1 MEFSQPKDLHNIV
14 QCNKLLFKLLSTS
27 MVVKNILR
35 SEGRGFQS
43 MKNLYPLMKKNA
55 IYPLKPFRLLTLC
68 IGKKC
73 EYCGNITHDKALF
86 ENKGIS
92 VGETRFV
99 RGNFGSLIC
108 WACLKYERDRY
119 HDAPPKCKRFT
130 NLTSKFEK
138 IKWNCSCDTYRYKMF
153 YNNIYLSSRMIL
165 YKIFEHPKVL
175 AYPYGSRYLQRGIDN
190 ELIPLLHNAWGNE
203 PGLANRQLGP
213 IVESQDRFEIMWART
228 HVNSF
233 GDPEGPRVTRSI
245 LHDIVDYL
253 KSDENHTID
262 GYLDEKIHWTVNDR
276 DYDEF
281 ISSYEEQIEQ
291 AENLQEQRRE
301 DLKIKSAL
309 RRFNKIDSAMKLID
323 KIIRHMNK
331 TNIKR
336 WTKEMNDNQDMSEN
350 HQESDFMRWSGIRP
364 IADSKRL
371 RLVMIRALLM
381 YREIP
386 YEKGTWLLTYDT
398 GTPKLDR
405 TIHQALEPHLR
416 NPKTLLPFES
426 RNLAKKVFF
435 QCKKIITLE
444 KCKGLY
450 TYHWGIRRSFQERY
464 RNEYQPIRT
473 IQPSI
478 EWKDT
483 SENRLP

>member
-1 MEFSQPKDLHNIV
+1 
-14 QCNKLLFKLLSTS
+14 
-27 MVVKNILR
+27 
-35 SEGRGFQS
+35 
-43 MKNLYPLMKKNA
+43 
-55 IYPLKPFRLLTLC
+55 
-68 IGKKC
+68 
-73 EYCGNITHDKALF
+73 
-86 ENKGIS
+86 
-92 VGETRFV
+92 
-99 RGNFGSLIC
+99 
-108 WACLKYERDRY
+108 
-119 HDAPPKCKRFT
+119 
-130 NLTSKFEK
+130 
-138 IKWNCSCDTYRYKMF
+138 
-153 YNNIYLSSRMIL
+153 MIL

-398 GTPKLDR
+398 GTPNNSSGIG
-405 TIHQALEPHLR
+405 T
-416 NPKTLLPFES
+416 
-426 RNLAKKVFF
+426 
-435 QCKKIITLE
+435 TLE
-444 KCKGLY
+444 KSKDSA
-450 TYHWGIRRSFQERY
+450 SF
-464 RNEYQPIRT
+464 
-473 IQPSI
+473 
-478 EWKDT
+478 
-483 SENRLP
+483 